1 MFNVI
6 LMNVVA
12 PSVPWL
18 NLVLGLGLGAKALLL
33 ADEGQG
39 QVWVDRGEVCV
50 VQRGRAAAASS
61 PLRHVEQQRPETVR
75 LFHRH
80 LCNIDCLIVHT
91 ACLVCLICTVNGHS
105 KKKEKKAKN
114 VVLVAGT

>member
-1 MFNVI
+1 MFNAI

-50 VQRGRAAAASS
+50 VQRGGAAAASG
-61 PLRHVEQQRPETVR
+61 PLRHVEQQRSGTVR
-75 LFHRH
+75 LFS
-80 LCNIDCLIVHT
+80 NIDCLMART
-91 ACLVCLICTVNGHS
+91 ACLVCLISSVNGHS
-105 KKKEKKAKN
+105 KKKKKKR
-114 VVLVAGT
+114 LKMWL